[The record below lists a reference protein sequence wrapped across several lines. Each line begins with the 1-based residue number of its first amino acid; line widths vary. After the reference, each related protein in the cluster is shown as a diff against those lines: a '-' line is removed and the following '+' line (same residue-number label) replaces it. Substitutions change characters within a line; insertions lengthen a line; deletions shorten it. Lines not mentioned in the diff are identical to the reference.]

1 MPDPKET
8 PPQVRFSDLVAAAI
22 KPVPTNL
29 GNLIRREI
37 VDGSRAQL
45 LKGHE
50 QALQGVAGTLS
61 Q

>member
-1 MPDPKET
+1 M
-8 PPQVRFSDLVAAAI
+8 RFSDLVAAAI